1 MSVLSMIFY
10 NVPQAKNNSRFI
22 YCKH

>member
-1 MSVLSMIFY
+1 MIFY
-10 NVPQAKNNSRFI
+10 NVPQVKSNSRFI